1 MFFGPNQIFFG
12 LGIIK
17 HMGNLFG
24 VFWTSWELFFLD
36 LFVLDLGIFF
46 SAAKLIV
53 FELGFCF
60 LDPRTCFVDLGTPLL

>member
-1 MFFGPNQIFFG
+1 MFSGPCGNFFFGPVCAG
-12 LGIIK
+12 LR
-17 HMGNLFG
+17 
-24 VFWTSWELFFLD
+24 D
-36 LFVLDLGIFF
+36 FF